1 VGRLSLDTYI
11 SSHPFSHFSVCSLAP
26 ISPHTHIDPQY
37 ALART
42 VERTPAHGRRT
53 EHQQNPERFPCCPLI
68 PEPSSLHG
76 IQRRRPA
83 GDGRPPS
90 RPARPEIVKGDV
102 NTTRR
107 TARCIRP
114 SVLAQITPPRSPLAS
129 AASRGDVR
137 RRSLPTPARRR
148 RRPETRRL
156 CLAAA
161 TATIEHSSGLR

>member
-1 VGRLSLDTYI
+1 MGRLSLDTYI

-90 RPARPEIVKGDV
+90 RPARPEIVRGDV

-114 SVLAQITPPRSPLAS
+114 YSRKSPRRAHHWPAQRAEATYAVAPCPPR
-129 AASRGDVR
+129 
-137 RRSLPTPARRR
+137 PAVAVDQ
-148 RRPETRRL
+148 RP
-156 CLAAA
+156 A
-161 TATIEHSSGLR
+161 GFV